1 MCHPDRDAGSRVL
14 FIANTYLADSMPSSS
29 SMSALQEGDL
39 IMTGTPAG
47 VGEMKPSDKIT
58 VRMTSPGLD
67 GEVVDELE
75 WDCVQREGG
84 YEFKG

>member
-1 MCHPDRDAGSRVL
+1 
-14 FIANTYLADSMPSSS
+14 
-29 SMSALQEGDL
+29 
-39 IMTGTPAG
+39 MTGTPAG

-58 VRMTSPGLD
+58 VRMTSPGLE